1 MSEETERIQ
10 SRKERKEEGKRL
22 KRERIAESGGVRPR
36 DTKSVKKQKRA
47 ARKQQQ
53 NAKREPKEEGSTQ
66 EASGSS
72 GAPLANTKAQLTG
85 EDGSNPFLMESKEGA
100 TDAQTKSIATS
111 SGEVASHAR
120 KNTITSRNTR
130 SKLELKDNR
139 NSKKSQS
146 NNTQRKGF
154 DRGESTSSTKDGNP
168 NHRFGKVMEVIPA
181 TGTPRTYTVS
191 MAIPGSILSNKP
203 TRELQTLVIGQIAR
217 AATLYHVDEVV
228 VYNDQLS
235 TPLKGWSRDMRRNDK
250 DTDNGIPTNK
260 PKEPELKATRDPQL
274 FFARLLQYAECPQYL
289 RRHFFP
295 MHPDLQYVGVMNPLD
310 APHHVRAG
318 EESVYREGVVL
329 PELFPKKGEEDLE
342 GSHKVNCG
350 ILKKPVVINTRL
362 TPGVRC
368 TVQIP
373 KAEYGKKN
381 VAGTVVS
388 PDAPR
393 EFDGRY
399 WGYQTRLADSL
410 AKIFDECPYE
420 GGYDLKVGTS
430 ERGDVSIDD
439 AKFALV
445 KGGKETKGAKTSFQH
460 AMIVFGGVAGIEE
473 CVDAD
478 ESLTLPG
485 KDSRQL
491 FDVWCVSF
499 RFCSKF

>member
-1 MSEETERIQ
+1 
-10 SRKERKEEGKRL
+10 
-22 KRERIAESGGVRPR
+22 
-36 DTKSVKKQKRA
+36 
-47 ARKQQQ
+47 
-53 NAKREPKEEGSTQ
+53 
-66 EASGSS
+66 
-72 GAPLANTKAQLTG
+72 
-85 EDGSNPFLMESKEGA
+85 
-100 TDAQTKSIATS
+100 
-111 SGEVASHAR
+111 
-120 KNTITSRNTR
+120 
-130 SKLELKDNR
+130 
-139 NSKKSQS
+139 
-146 NNTQRKGF
+146 
-154 DRGESTSSTKDGNP
+154 
-168 NHRFGKVMEVIPA
+168 
-181 TGTPRTYTVS
+181 
-191 MAIPGSILSNKP
+191 
-203 TRELQTLVIGQIAR
+203 
-217 AATLYHVDEVV
+217 
-228 VYNDQLS
+228 
-235 TPLKGWSRDMRRNDK
+235 MRRNDK

-491 FDVWCVSF
+491 FDVWVNTCPYQGSRTIRTEEAVMITLARLRPYLFRNTPPKGAIKTQPSATAKQLENVSF
-499 RFCSKF
+499 SDDASDESSSDEESE